1 MSDENEQQSAPA
13 TDLNELAAFVER
25 MVAVAQ
31 RGGMSALEIKT
42 EDLKIRMR
50 AGKVFEVAAN
60 SSKLASAS
68 SEGSYLDEI
77 TPEPVG
83 YAVTSPM
90 VGTFYHS
97 TSPAEPPLVE
107 VGDRVEAGQLIGI
120 IEAMKIMNEIT
131 TDRGGTVIE
140 IVAPNATAVEYGS
153 PLIRLGL

>member
-1 MSDENEQQSAPA
+1 MSDEHEQERASS
-13 TDLNELAAFVER
+13 TDLNELADFVER

-42 EDLKIRMR
+42 DDLKIRLR
-50 AGKVFEVAAN
+50 AGKVIEVAG
-60 SSKLASAS
+60 SSTRS
-68 SEGSYLDEI
+68 SSTRPESTYLDEGE
-77 TPEPVG
+77 PEQIG

-90 VGTFYHS
+90 VGTFYHA
-97 TSPAEPPLVE
+97 TSPADPPLVE

-131 TDRGGTVIE
+131 TDRGGIVIE
-140 IVAPNATAVEYGS
+140 IVAANATAVEYGS